1 MVKKILSLINKQ
13 YGGINEAAI
22 LLGVFSL
29 TSQLLGLI
37 RERALVSQIG
47 PGIDLDIY
55 YAAFKIPDLI
65 FTAVASLV
73 AVTALI
79 PFLTE
84 KISQEPDNK
93 KAVMFMNRV
102 FSAFFSAMMI
112 VLGIAYLAMPSLV
125 HFVAPGFSTKA
136 LHELSLMSRIML
148 ISPLLLGLQN
158 LLGSVAQTYRK
169 FFVFALAPVLYNV
182 GILIGIFFFY
192 SRYGIYGLAYGVVI
206 GAFLHFL
213 IQVPTVLHLGFNPR
227 FTTKLDF
234 KELGE
239 IVRIALPRTLTL
251 AMNTITVTILISLA
265 SKISA
270 GSISILN
277 FAINLQTFP
286 IMMISLSYAIAA
298 FPTLVEAFS
307 LGNIEKFKNIVVE
320 TARQIIFWSLPI
332 TTLFIVLRAH
342 IVRVVYGTN
351 TLSWNDTRL
360 TAGLFALLSFAII
373 ASSLVLIFVR
383 AYYASGRTKVPFFV
397 TVSGMCITLTTAYFS
412 GIVLTT
418 NIELSES
425 IAHLFRLTNVSG
437 IKILS
442 LGIGY
447 CVGQFFNLTVFWLL
461 FRKHFGVGVL
471 RPVHS
476 TLFKGILSSILGG
489 LVTYFV
495 LIFLAPY
502 VNQDTFLGILG
513 QGFLAGV
520 LGILVILMVLRILK
534 SKELSDFTQALHHKF
549 WKSTVIAPGAEGLD

>member
-13 YGGINEAAI
+13 YSGVNEAAI
-22 LLGVFSL
+22 LLGIFSL
-29 TSQLLGLI
+29 ASQLLGLV
-37 RERALVSQIG
+37 RERALVSHIG
-47 PGIDLDIY
+47 PSTDLDIY
-55 YAAFKIPDLI
+55 YAAFKVPDLI
-65 FTAVASLV
+65 FTSVASLV

-84 KISQEPDNK
+84 KITNESDNK

-102 FSAFFSAMMI
+102 FSAFFSTMMI
-112 VLGIAYLAMPSLV
+112 VLGIAYLAMPSIV
-125 HFVAPGFSTKA
+125 HLVAPGFSPNA
-136 LHELSLMSRIML
+136 LHELSIMSRIML

-169 FFVFALAPVLYNV
+169 FFVFALAPVLYNI

-192 SRYGIYGLAYGVVI
+192 SKYGIYGLAYGVVI

-213 IQVPTVLHLGFNPR
+213 IQVPTVLHLGFNPK

-239 IVRIALPRTLTL
+239 IVKIALPRTLTL

-265 SKISA
+265 SKIST

-298 FPTLVEAFS
+298 FPNLVEAFT

-320 TARQIIFWSLPI
+320 TVRQIIFWSLPI

-373 ASSLVLIFVR
+373 ANSLVLIFVR
-383 AYYASGRTKVPFFV
+383 AYYASGRTKIPFFV
-397 TVSGMCITLTTAYFS
+397 TVSGMCITLSAAYFS
-412 GIVLTT
+412 GIIITQ
-418 NIELSES
+418 NSQLSDAL
-425 IAHLFRLTNVSG
+425 AHLFRLTNVHG

-442 LGIGY
+442 LGVGY
-447 CVGQFFNLTVFWLL
+447 CIGQFFNLIVFWSL
-461 FRKHFGVGVL
+461 FRKHFGAGVL

-476 TLFKGILSSILGG
+476 TLLKGLLASIVGG
-489 LVTYFV
+489 FVTYIV
-495 LIFLAPY
+495 LIFFVPY
-502 VNQDTFLGILG
+502 VNQDTFMGILG
-513 QGFLAGV
+513 QGFISGLF
-520 LGILVILMVLRILK
+520 GIMSILFILKILK
-534 SKELSDFTQALHHKF
+534 SKELNDFTQALHQKF
-549 WKSTVIAPGAEGLD
+549 WKSIVIAPGAESLD